1 MVRMGRWPAPLPG
14 LTYVGMLIS
23 WVVLLIAV
31 VGLVLY
37 VMPGNGQRQEI
48 GRLMFACGLL
58 ALCFALAGRTVRL
71 L

>member
-1 MVRMGRWPAPLPG
+1 
-14 LTYVGMLIS
+14 MLIS

-31 VGLVLY
+31 VGLVLF
-37 VMPGNGQRQEI
+37 VLPGNGDRKEI

-58 ALCFALAGRTVRL
+58 ALCFALVGKTVRL

>member
-1 MVRMGRWPAPLPG
+1 MRRSMPGRTGPH
-14 LTYVGMLIS
+14 VMGMLIS

-31 VGLVLY
+31 AGLVIYL
-37 VMPGNGQRQEI
+37 VATNAKAQEI

-58 ALCFALAGRTVRL
+58 ALCFALAGKTVRL

>member
-1 MVRMGRWPAPLPG
+1 
-14 LTYVGMLIS
+14 VGMLIS
-23 WVVLLIAV
+23 WVVLLIAL

-37 VMPGNGQRQEI
+37 LVPTNPGAKEI

-58 ALCFALAGRTVRL
+58 VLCFALAGKTVRL

>member
-1 MVRMGRWPAPLPG
+1 MAL
-14 LTYVGMLIS
+14 LIS

-31 VGLVLY
+31 AGLVLY

-58 ALCFALAGRTVRL
+58 ALCFALAGKTVRL

>member
-1 MVRMGRWPAPLPG
+1 MRCSMPLAGPRPMF
-14 LTYVGMLIS
+14 VGMLVS
-23 WVVLLIAV
+23 WVVLLIAL

-37 VMPGNGQRQEI
+37 LVPTNPGAKEI

-58 ALCFALAGRTVRL
+58 VLCFALAGKTVRL